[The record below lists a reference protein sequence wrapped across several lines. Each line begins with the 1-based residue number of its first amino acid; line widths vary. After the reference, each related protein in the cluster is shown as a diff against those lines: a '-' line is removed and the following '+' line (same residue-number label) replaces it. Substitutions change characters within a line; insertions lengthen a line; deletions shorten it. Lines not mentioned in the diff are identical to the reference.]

1 MGMNAP
7 KPGLK
12 RLRHNAN
19 SPKRVELI
27 VPAGDE
33 LEVSDEVA
41 AQLTAADTH
50 FQPIAEQTSEPA
62 KPAPKKTTSRKA

>member
-7 KPGLK
+7 TPGLK

-19 SPKRVELI
+19 SPKRVEVI

-41 AQLTAADTH
+41 AQLQAADSH
-50 FQPIAEQTSEPA
+50 FQPVTEQAEPT

>member
-7 KPGLK
+7 TPGLK

-27 VPAGDE
+27 VPGGDE
-33 LEVSDEVA
+33 LEVSEQVA
-41 AQLTAADTH
+41 AQLQATDPH
-50 FQPIAEQTSEPA
+50 FQPVTEPTEPPA
-62 KPAPKKTTSRKA
+62 KAAAKKTGSRKA

>member
-7 KPGLK
+7 TPGLK

-41 AQLTAADTH
+41 AQLQAADPH
-50 FQPIAEQTSEPA
+50 FEQVTSDHG
-62 KPAPKKTTSRKA
+62 KPRRTSKTRES